1 MTQIRKA
8 IESIGCIFLMLLI
21 PLRVYGCYLNLT
33 HGVDKGYGHSFPTG
47 NYVIVGI
54 YLPVIAAV
62 DLFFSDSLI
71 SIELLFAPYMILYPL
86 LE

>member
-33 HGVDKGYGHSFPTG
+33 HGVDKGYGHSFPME
-47 NYVIVGI
+47 
-54 YLPVIAAV
+54 A
-62 DLFFSDSLI
+62 
-71 SIELLFAPYMILYPL
+71 M
-86 LE
+86 